1 MSPDRPVAQETER
14 PLGGEP
20 GSVAASSDPE
30 FVAGPARAA
39 DARGFIRRTA
49 WSAEP
54 AERDPTAGKVAR
66 MFAAEFGAPMTE
78 NSARAFT
85 AVTTLAVAVGE
96 ARSTDPE
103 RIRSALRTVG
113 LPGRDLVTG
122 SWDHV
127 RSDAGGPRPGG
138 RRSGAGAAGFQRR
151 SSREVTRRRPLWIH
165 TSEYSTG
172 RSSAR

>member
-1 MSPDRPVAQETER
+1 MPAGFRPAPWPVDAPVGVRGAGFGGGFFR
-14 PLGGEP
+14 PRVRGRP
-20 GSVAASSDPE
+20 GP
-30 FVAGPARAA
+30 AA

-54 AERDPTAGKVAR
+54 AERDPTAGKAAR
-66 MFAAEFGAPMTE
+66 MFAADFGAPMTE
-78 NSARAFT
+78 RSARAFT
-85 AVTTLAVAVGE
+85 AVTLLAVAVGE

-103 RIRSALRTVG
+103 RIRSALRTIG
-113 LPGRDLVTG
+113 LPGRDPVTG
-122 SWDHV
+122 AWDHV
-127 RSDAGGPRPGG
+127 RSDV
-138 RRSGAGAAGFQRR
+138 GAAGFQRR